1 MFPRDVREN
10 SNSRLLNTKSAH
22 RIHTTTTNGGAQ
34 LSGALPIFGFNVQT
48 RELIVV
54 ELVLDIMLHWLV
66 DFREVTACYVVCIK
80 IWIKKFGLSLVLGT
94 IYALKL

>member
-1 MFPRDVREN
+1 MWQ
-10 SNSRLLNTKSAH
+10 RLKYI
-22 RIHTTTTNGGAQ
+22 IHWIGRLEQKIDGIDLRTRALGGAQ

-54 ELVLDIMLHWLV
+54 ELVLDIILHWLV
-66 DFREVTACYVVCIK
+66 DFREVIACYVVCIK
-80 IWIKKFGLSLVLGT
+80 IWIKKFGLSLVLGK